1 MSKNKPH
8 IEFTKMSSEEN
19 WHTPKGYPTGIE
31 QQILASDIDEIS
43 SPSWFMVIVSL
54 TKTAAWILVIPPD
67 GFFFVKSWHVTG

>member
-31 QQILASDIDEIS
+31 QQILASDIDELKKLEAGQGC
-43 SPSWFMVIVSL
+43 FVSNQVFLLL
-54 TKTAAWILVIPPD
+54 TNLFTIIGKKFT
-67 GFFFVKSWHVTG
+67 